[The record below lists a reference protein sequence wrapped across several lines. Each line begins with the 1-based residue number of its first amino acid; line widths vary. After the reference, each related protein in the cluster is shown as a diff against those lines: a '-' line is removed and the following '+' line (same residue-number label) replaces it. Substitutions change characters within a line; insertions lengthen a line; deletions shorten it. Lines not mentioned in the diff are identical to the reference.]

1 MAKAHR
7 SDASARERKGS
18 SDVAPVTAQ
27 GAFPP
32 NPPKRHPW
40 FLALSAMAL
49 ALWLLF
55 LLWMAVG
62 IGVWD

>member
-7 SDASARERKGS
+7 SDASARERKS
-18 SDVAPVTAQ
+18 SPDAAPFTAED
-27 GAFPP
+27 AFPP

-40 FLALSAMAL
+40 FLAVSALAV

-55 LLWMAVG
+55 LLWMAVSG
-62 IGVWD
+62 